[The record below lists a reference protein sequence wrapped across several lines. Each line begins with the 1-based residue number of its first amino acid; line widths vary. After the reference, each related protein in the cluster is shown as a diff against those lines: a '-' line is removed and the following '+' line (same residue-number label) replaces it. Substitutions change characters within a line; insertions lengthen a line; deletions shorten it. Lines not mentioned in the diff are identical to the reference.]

1 MNDYTKL
8 KLIENFDMVLSLDL
22 TKEEETKKLEN
33 EDEILSLI
41 EERDN
46 AKKAKDYKKADEIRD
61 NLLAKGIK
69 LIDTKEGTKYEVI

>member
-1 MNDYTKL
+1 MQAYQSHL
-8 KLIENFDMVLSLDL
+8 
-22 TKEEETKKLEN
+22 
-33 EDEILSLI
+33 DEILSLI

-61 NLLAKGIK
+61 KLLPKGIK